1 MAENFDSKHTIKRR
15 ITLMKIKLILICFAS
30 IIFMSCQDNGHENA
44 NTSTDLLLGKYM
56 NAEFDLTFKN
66 SREKNKDFSEYH
78 DFFESIEK
86 DLKALPEKD
95 RIDFYIKSL
104 YFQKRTDIEFFHE
117 WVNMAVENG
126 DWDKSKKELDVFID
140 EQSLCSKRASTKR
153 NCESSKKH
161 LESMR
166 SFVNDIHF
174 D

>member
-1 MAENFDSKHTIKRR
+1 
-15 ITLMKIKLILICFAS
+15 MKIKLILICFAS

-44 NTSTDLLLGKYM
+44 NTSMDLLLGKYM
-56 NAEFDLTFKN
+56 NAEFDLAFKN
-66 SREKNKDFSEYH
+66 SREKNNDFSEYLS
-78 DFFESIEK
+78 FFESIEK

-104 YFQKRTDIEFFHE
+104 YFQQRTDIEFFHE

-126 DWDKSKKELDVFID
+126 DWDKLKKELDVFID
-140 EQSLCSKRASTKR
+140 KQSLCPKRTLKKR
-153 NCESSKKH
+153 SCENRKKH

-166 SFVNDIHF
+166 SFVNSIDF